1 MKDKYNHTRA
11 YYGIMTIVMYL
22 VTFALIGVTS
32 LMKGKSF
39 GNIIANILVSIT
51 CITVIVFYL
60 TKERLNKV
68 NFTRQLSCYGR
79 IINVYWVL
87 FIFSFILTF
96 VPSGIRPM
104 FIIGII
110 MTLVSN
116 EYLGILFQIY
126 LSVMMTLISTDS
138 IEILFFYLLSGL
150 VGCCVAKYFA
160 QKKNMIYAAV
170 IMLTANLALT
180 GTLEYIQHDM
190 INSKYIISSLVCT
203 FGGIVVIILSL
214 PYIYYRVDN
223 KLKARLIRITDPD
236 YELIVMLRNY
246 SKDLYE
252 HSHRVA
258 KLSERVAYKIGADS
272 LLAKTGGYYHK
283 IGKLEGKD
291 YVKHGVEI
299 AISYSFPQEV
309 VDIIKQHT
317 GRSQSPKSVEA
328 AIVMLSDTIISAF
341 EYLDD
346 KQNELVY
353 DKDMVIDQVIDAKLD
368 KDMLDDSSL
377 TLKMF
382 RDIKKCFKQE
392 VNIYDI

>member
-11 YYGIMTIVMYL
+11 YYCLMTIVMYL

-32 LMKGKSF
+32 LMKGKSL
-39 GNIIANILVSIT
+39 GDIIANILISIV

-60 TKERLNKV
+60 TKERINRV

-79 IINVYWVL
+79 IINVYWLL

-96 VPSGIRPM
+96 VPSDIRPM
-104 FIIGII
+104 FIIGIV

-126 LSVMMTLISTDS
+126 LSIMMTLISTDS
-138 IEILFFYLLSGL
+138 IEVLVFYLLSGL
-150 VGCCVAKYFA
+150 VGCCVAKYFV
-160 QKKNMIYAAV
+160 QKKNMLYAAV

-180 GTLEYIQHDM
+180 GILEYIQNDM
-190 INSKYIISSLVCT
+190 INSKYIISSLLCT
-203 FGGIVVIILSL
+203 FGGIVAIILAL

-223 KLKARLIRITDPD
+223 KLKAKLLRITDPD

-252 HSHRVA
+252 HSYRVA
-258 KLSERVAYKIGADS
+258 KLSERIAYKIGADS

-283 IGKLEGKD
+283 IGKLEGRD

-317 GRSQSPKSVEA
+317 GRNQSPRSVEA

-353 DKDMVIDQVIDAKLD
+353 DKNMVIDQVIDTKLD
-368 KDMLDDSSL
+368 KDMLDDSGL

-392 VNIYDI
+392 ENIYDI